1 MPTLLFQ
8 FKQLMLSI
16 DPDDDDDIPP
26 PPLSPVMAPQ
36 LLQARHLVARQ
47 GAMQRT
53 QHKVAL
59 KLANHKTQNQLPL
72 LISPGM
78 AMEIMVVKR

>member
-26 PPLSPVMAPQ
+26 PPFQSGLGTPAAAGTPSGG
-36 LLQARHLVARQ
+36 Q
-47 GAMQRT
+47 GAM
-53 QHKVAL
+53 HKVAL